1 MDAPPVEP
9 IVPLAPVD
17 PPVTPQEVL
26 AVLGEP
32 SILENIAGKLPLRDQ
47 RRLERVSSTVRQAA
61 QEVGERRRE
70 RLEALTTDP
79 RTQQLTRLVRGHLRQ
94 PMVRSGFIPG
104 VDYAPAMQGPQTDAE
119 LLTEALGDFAEVTPE
134 DRWSGVLDR
143 RWMAINTNDDAASRP
158 HLVDRRGRAIDRG
171 RDDEVPPL
179 THRRVEQPTP
189 YAYLRE
195 RGIRVVPRG
204 VSSLPPP
211 QVPPA
216 A

>member
-1 MDAPPVEP
+1 MEPPPVEP

-17 PPVTPQEVL
+17 PPVTPQEIL

-47 RRLERVSSTVRQAA
+47 RRLERVSSTVQQAA
-61 QEVGERRRE
+61 REVGERRRE
-70 RLEALTTDP
+70 RLEAFTNDP

-119 LLTEALGDFAEVTPE
+119 LLTEALGDFADVTPE

-143 RWMAINTNDDAASRP
+143 RWMAINTNDDAARRP
-158 HLVDRRGRAIDRG
+158 HLVDRLGRPIDRG
-171 RDDEVPPL
+171 RNDEVPPL
-179 THRRVEQPTP
+179 APHRVEQPTP
-189 YAYLRE
+189 YEHLR
-195 RGIRVVPRG
+195 RQGITVVPRG
-204 VSSLPPP
+204 LSSLPSP
-211 QVPPA
+211 QIPPA

>member
-17 PPVTPQEVL
+17 PPVTPQQVL

-79 RTQQLTRLVRGHLRQ
+79 RTQQLTRLVQGHLRQ

-104 VDYAPAMQGPQTDAE
+104 LRTCDAR
-119 LLTEALGDFAEVTPE
+119 T
-134 DRWSGVLDR
+134 
-143 RWMAINTNDDAASRP
+143 TN
-158 HLVDRRGRAIDRG
+158 GR
-171 RDDEVPPL
+171 
-179 THRRVEQPTP
+179 
-189 YAYLRE
+189 
-195 RGIRVVPRG
+195 
-204 VSSLPPP
+204 
-211 QVPPA
+211 
-216 A
+216 